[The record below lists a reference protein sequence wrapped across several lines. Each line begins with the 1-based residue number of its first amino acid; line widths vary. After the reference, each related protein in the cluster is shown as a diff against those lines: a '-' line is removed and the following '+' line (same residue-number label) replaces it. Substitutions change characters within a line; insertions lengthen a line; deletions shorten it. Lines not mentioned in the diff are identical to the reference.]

1 MPPLLFWTII
11 TFLSAS
17 VPYSPVLARLF
28 VNADLRTVGDG
39 NPGATNVLKA
49 GGKKLGVAAMLLDG
63 FKGAIPI
70 GLAYWL
76 AGLQDWNV
84 VPLGVA
90 ALLGHAYSP
99 WLKFQGGKAV
109 AITFGVWAGLTWW
122 VLPTIMGVFLGLFF
136 SVLNRSG
143 WAVLALMLGL
153 LAQLVLMAAPTS
165 WLVLWALNTA
175 LLAWKYRADLAHAP
189 GLKPL
194 RRP

>member
-17 VPYSPVLARLF
+17 VPYSPMLARLF
-28 VNADLRTVGDG
+28 ARADLRTVGDG

-70 GLAYWL
+70 GLAYWV
-76 AGLQDWNV
+76 AELQDWNV
-84 VPLGVA
+84 VPLGLA

-109 AITFGVWAGLTWW
+109 AITFGVWTGLTWW
-122 VLPTIMGVFLGLFF
+122 VLPIIMGVFLGLFF

-153 LAQLVLMAAPTS
+153 LAQLLLMAVPAS

-189 GLKPL
+189 GLKPW
-194 RRP
+194 RRA